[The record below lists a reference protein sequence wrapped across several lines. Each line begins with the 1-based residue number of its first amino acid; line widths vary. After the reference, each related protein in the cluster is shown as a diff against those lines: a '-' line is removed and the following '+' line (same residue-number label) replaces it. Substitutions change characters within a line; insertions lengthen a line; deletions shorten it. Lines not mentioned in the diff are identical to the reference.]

1 MADIIFLPAAR
12 NYIKK
17 IKDKK
22 LKKLFKDAVDAI
34 QSDYTIGELK
44 KGDLAGVYSYDIFY
58 NKTNY
63 ELSYRIEEVNG
74 KTIVVIMAGTRENFY
89 MELKKYMSVA
99 IKCK

>member
-1 MADIIFLPAAR
+1 MFDIIFLPAAR

-22 LKKLFKDAVDAI
+22 LKKLFKEATEAI
-34 QSDYTIGELK
+34 QSDYTIGEKK
-44 KGDLAGVYSYDIFY
+44 KGDLAGIYSYDIFY

-63 ELSYRIEEVNG
+63 ELSYTVEEVDG

-89 MELKKYMSVA
+89 LELKKYISA
-99 IKCK
+99 CY

>member
-1 MADIIFLPAAR
+1 MFDIVFLPAAR

-22 LKKLFKDAVDAI
+22 LKKLFKDAAEAI
-34 QSDYTIGELK
+34 QSDYTIGEMK
-44 KGDLAGVYSYDIFY
+44 KGDLAGIYSYDIFY

-63 ELSYRIEEVNG
+63 ELSYTVEEVDG

-89 MELKKYMSVA
+89 LELKKYISA
-99 IKCK
+99 RL